1 MSLGQFQGPR
11 SKTWSKD
18 CPRNMILLMEPS
30 PNQARMLTHRQ
41 SDAAATTAMTTT
53 ASPSAP
59 SHRAGISIYAATA
72 TAAAVTPPSLVS
84 RASAALTFAGPRR
97 QTDFRSARSPAP
109 GTAFA
114 IRGAPRRKGFAPLRS
129 RRHVG
134 GCGCRIG
141 LI

>member
-11 SKTWSKD
+11 SKTWTKD

-30 PNQARMLTHRQ
+30 PNQARMLTQRQ
-41 SDAAATTAMTTT
+41 SDAAATAATTTT

-59 SHRAGISIYAATA
+59 SRRAGVSICAATA
-72 TAAAVTPPSLVS
+72 TATAVTSPPRVS
-84 RASAALTFAGPRR
+84 RAPATLTFAGP
-97 QTDFRSARSPAP
+97 QTQAPSRSGISPAP

-114 IRGAPRRKGFAPLRS
+114 IRGAPRRKGFAPLS